1 MFNMRSY
8 ISFFHDSPK
17 NPSPEIYQIYYLFA
31 FSAVGKQLIPFLR
44 KLGLKCTE
52 PKENPAQGTVST
64 LIFFENVYLE
74 IFWFE
79 KASHLPQSEII
90 REFNFQARVNW
101 VTTGALPFGFG
112 LSYSTRNHDNFVPT
126 NFEASAKAE
135 ILISEPLLRFCPIN
149 LAKPEEPICYLV
161 PDYEAQRNRLDRY
174 SAIATA
180 TTEGL
185 AQRQPELIAEEF
197 RNPDLGLR
205 KLTQVK
211 IRVISDHLITPPLLD
226 LAAQNFLEIEYR
238 KHPLLDL
245 TFDDSSQ
252 KRFVDLRPLIPIILR
267 Y

>member
-8 ISFFHDSPK
+8 ISGFHDLPTY
-17 NPSPEIYQIYYLFA
+17 PSPESYKIYYLFA

-44 KLGLKCTE
+44 TLGLKCTE

-79 KASHLPQSEII
+79 KASHLPQSEMMK
-90 REFNFQARVNW
+90 EFHFQARVNW

-112 LSYSTRNHDNFVPT
+112 LFYSTRNHDNFVPT

-174 SAIATA
+174 SAIA
-180 TTEGL
+180 
-185 AQRQPELIAEEF
+185 QRQREEEF

-211 IRVISDHLITPPLLD
+211 IRVISDHLITPPLID
-226 LAAQNFLEIEYR
+226 LAAQNLLEIEYR

-245 TFDDSSQ
+245 TFDDSNQ

>member
-1 MFNMRSY
+1 MRSD
-8 ISFFHDSPK
+8 ISIFPDSPK
-17 NPSPEIYQIYYLFA
+17 NSSPEIYQIYYLFA
-31 FSAVGKQLIPFLR
+31 FSAMGKKLLPFLR
-44 KLGLKCTE
+44 TLGLKCTE
-52 PKENPAQGTVST
+52 PQSNPAQGTVST

-79 KASHLPQSEII
+79 KASHLPQSEMMK
-90 REFNFQARVNW
+90 EFHFQARVNW

-149 LAKPEEPICYLV
+149 LAKLEEPICYLV

-174 SAIATA
+174 SAIA
-180 TTEGL
+180 
-185 AQRQPELIAEEF
+185 QRQRELIAEEF

-226 LAAQNFLEIEYR
+226 LAAQNLLEIEYR

-245 TFDDSSQ
+245 TFDDSNQ
-252 KRFVDLRPLIPIILR
+252 KRFVDLRPLVPIILR